1 MKHRLMRVFFKNARD
16 RARELDEEIETHLAL
31 REEEFT
37 ARGMSSRQA
46 RSEALARFGD
56 LAAVKKDLSTAS
68 AVRDLKLGVS
78 ERIDDIRRDLT
89 VAFRRA
95 RARPGHTL
103 VSTAIFAL
111 GIGIV
116 TVMFATTDNVLFRPL
131 PFPEPEKLVSLQS
144 VPQGGTPFQAV
155 SMGNWYDWKT
165 QSRTLKATAIY
176 SEAEMDVSW
185 GSEVSRIRVA
195 VVAGSFFETLEI
207 PVTPGRAFLESEAQE
222 WMHLVVVSERFWQR
236 ALGGTPHL
244 DDEIL
249 KVNGVD
255 YQVVGVVPEGLEFP
269 SRVDLW
275 RPMQYQPESGM
286 ARNYIHWRS
295 IGRLA
300 DGVTIDQA
308 AAELSSI
315 ADGIRETD
323 PAGVY
328 SYGVGVEP
336 LRRVVVGNTARNLL
350 MLQGSVLLVLLI
362 ACTNLMGLE
371 FAGARERQDEI
382 AIRLSLGAA
391 RGRLLQQLVTE
402 QVALAV
408 LGGSVGLILAAWGTA
423 FVAGRLS
430 AVIPRAHEVAF
441 DARILAVGF
450 ALSLLAGLIA
460 GLGPAWRAS
469 RGDPGRVL
477 TGVRTIR
484 GGRGLPGGALVL
496 TEVALTVLLLTG
508 GGLLLRS
515 MGMLVNRDLG
525 FETEGV
531 ITLNVNLQTP
541 RYLHDQNLVV
551 SYWDALLAT
560 LEDIPGVRAVG
571 AGNWIPTGGGGTTFI
586 ELPEVGRTLQGA
598 GHRVISD
605 TYLETMGAPLLGGR
619 LFSID
624 DQAGSEQVVIVN
636 ETMARVF
643 WPDGDPLGQRIK
655 AEGMEN
661 FFFGGEAPWLTVIGV
676 VGDMRHWGFE
686 SGIQPEMFRLYRQI
700 PAMGRILTAVV
711 KTEPGSVRSVMTEA
725 RERARTVDP
734 DLAVQEGLL
743 SDRLRDLMSERRLT
757 TTILVA
763 FGIISLG
770 LASLGIYG
778 VLAFAVSARTRE
790 MAIRTALGARRAGL
804 VGLVVRSGLKVVALG
819 LLAGAVGI
827 FILQGVLDALLV
839 DVGAGDP
846 ITVLVVFATITT
858 TALAAALTPAV
869 RAARMNPLEALRER

>member
-1 MKHRLMRVFFKNARD
+1 M
-16 RARELDEEIETHLAL
+16 
-31 REEEFT
+31 
-37 ARGMSSRQA
+37 
-46 RSEALARFGD
+46 
-56 LAAVKKDLSTAS
+56 
-68 AVRDLKLGVS
+68 
-78 ERIDDIRRDLT
+78 
-89 VAFRRA
+89 
-95 RARPGHTL
+95 
-103 VSTAIFAL
+103 
-111 GIGIV
+111 
-116 TVMFATTDNVLFRPL
+116 
-131 PFPEPEKLVSLQS
+131 
-144 VPQGGTPFQAV
+144 
-155 SMGNWYDWKT
+155 
-165 QSRTLKATAIY
+165 
-176 SEAEMDVSW
+176 SW
-185 GSEVSRIRVA
+185 GSEVSRVRA
-195 VVAGSFFETLEI
+195 ATVVGSFFETLEI
-207 PVTPGRAFLESEAQE
+207 PVAPGRAFIESEAQQR
-222 WMHLVVVSERFWQR
+222 MHLVVVSERFWQR

-244 DDEIL
+244 DDEII
-249 KVNGVD
+249 KVNGVE

-275 RPMQYQPESGM
+275 RPMRYQPESGM

-295 IGRLA
+295 LGRLA

-323 PAGVY
+323 PEGMY
-328 SYGVGVEP
+328 SYGVGVVP
-336 LRRVVVGNTARNLL
+336 LRRVVVGNTGSSLL
-350 MLQGSVLLVLLI
+350 MLQVSVLLVLLI
-362 ACTNLMGLE
+362 ACANLMGLE
-371 FAGARERQDEI
+371 FAGARERQDEM

-430 AVIPRAHEVAF
+430 AVIPRAHEIAF
-441 DARILAVGF
+441 DARIVAVGF
-450 ALSLLAGLIA
+450 GLSLLAGLIA
-460 GLGPAWRAS
+460 GVGPAWRSS

-484 GGRGLPGGALVL
+484 GGRGLPGGALIL
-496 TEVALTVLLLTG
+496 AEVALTVLLLTG

-531 ITLNVNLQTP
+531 ITLDVRLQTP
-541 RYLHDQNLVV
+541 HYLQDQNRVV
-551 SYWDALLAT
+551 SYWNALLT
-560 LEDIPGVRAVG
+560 SLEDIPGVQSVG

-586 ELPEVGRTLQGA
+586 ELPEVGRAPQGA
-598 GHRVISD
+598 GYRVICD
-605 TYLETMGAPLLGGR
+605 TYLETMGAPLLRGR
-619 LFSID
+619 LFGPD
-624 DQAGSEQVVIVN
+624 DRAGSEQVVIVN
-636 ETMARVF
+636 ETMARMY
-643 WPDGDPLGQRIK
+643 WPDEDPLGKRVK

-686 SGIQPEMFRLYRQI
+686 SGIQQEMFRVYRQI
-700 PAMGRILTAVV
+700 PGMGRVVTAVV
-711 KTEPGSVRSVMTEA
+711 KTEPGSVRSVMIEA

-734 DLAVQEGLL
+734 ELAVQEGLL
-743 SDRLRDLMSERRLT
+743 SDRLRDLMSQRRLT

-763 FGIISLG
+763 FGIISLC

-819 LLAGAVGI
+819 LLAGAVGVVV
-827 FILQGVLDALLV
+827 LHGVLDALLV
-839 DVGAGDP
+839 EVKAGDP
-846 ITVLVVFATITT
+846 MTVLVVFTAITAT
-858 TALAAALTPAV
+858 AVAAALVPAV
-869 RAARMNPLEALRER
+869 RAARMNPLGALREW